1 MATGA
6 RALEL
11 LSGFVR
17 LPNGLYERFE
27 EVVYESVFDLVQVRE
42 ALLRC
47 GFARVHLAR
56 WQELLSPL
64 QQPEDEER
72 VFFVAAK

>member
-1 MATGA
+1 
-6 RALEL
+6 
-11 LSGFVR
+11 
-17 LPNGLYERFE
+17 
-27 EVVYESVFDLVQVRE
+27 VVYESVFDLVQVRE